1 MNVSNVNGGG
11 HGELAHVAEGAPLR
25 VRNGRAQEGGNARP
39 LISMLCHNEL
49 RARSQNLTFSRMLAH
64 LAADRLPEGA
74 GLVNLEAKKDLKSA
88 EENRHHLDI
97 REIHK
102 QTAIIAVV

>member
-1 MNVSNVNGGG
+1 
-11 HGELAHVAEGAPLR
+11 
-25 VRNGRAQEGGNARP
+25 
-39 LISMLCHNEL
+39 
-49 RARSQNLTFSRMLAH
+49 MLAH

-74 GLVNLEAKKDLKSA
+74 GLVNFEAKKDLKSA